1 MLRVPKGMENLL
13 QSCLKISNPISC
25 WCCLH
30 TVAAGPVVMLIRMY
44 LRSLASCIHL
54 SPSVVVFAATVRSM
68 SVSLAVADSAR
79 SRSAGYVAS
88 MRPMYALNLYF
99 HSSNVA

>member
-68 SVSLAVADSAR
+68 SVSLVVADSAR

>member
-54 SPSVVVFAATVRSM
+54 SPSVVRSM
-68 SVSLAVADSAR
+68 SVSLVVADSAR